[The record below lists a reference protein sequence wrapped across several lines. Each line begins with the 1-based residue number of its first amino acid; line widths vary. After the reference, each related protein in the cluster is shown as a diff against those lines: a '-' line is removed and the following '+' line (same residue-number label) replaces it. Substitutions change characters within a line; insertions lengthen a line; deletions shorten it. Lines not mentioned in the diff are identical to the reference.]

1 MFSHFCRTRIQ
12 RCRYNEKIESDR
24 MRSQIG
30 AHQCDQASCEK
41 DAEAID
47 RHSAMCVCE
56 WLSKRGWWYFEMV
69 QFFSHSLFRS
79 PVPSFAFMKVS
90 SPSICAYFHNF
101 PQQKLNHIKK
111 SIWTCQRLPCRQP
124 YSSSIVELSIVH
136 EIAMRLKSFHINNSA
151 EWLRMNKW
159 VCVGRELT
167 IFGDVLFCRWA
178 SETHPSDRF
187 INVTNIKNLYSG
199 EKTNWFRLRFKH

>member
-1 MFSHFCRTRIQ
+1 MRKLRATEWDRKLALTNAIRRAAKRMPKLSIDTRQ
-12 RCRYNEKIESDR
+12 
-24 MRSQIG
+24 
-30 AHQCDQASCEK
+30 
-41 DAEAID
+41 
-47 RHSAMCVCE
+47 CVCVSGCPKGVDGILK
-56 WLSKRGWWYFEMV
+56 WFNFSRIRFFALQYLHLHLWKYLRHPFAHIFTIFPSKNLIILKNQFEHANACPAA
-69 QFFSHSLFRS
+69 SH
-79 PVPSFAFMKVS
+79 
-90 SPSICAYFHNF
+90 
-101 PQQKLNHIKK
+101 
-111 SIWTCQRLPCRQP
+111 T
-124 YSSSIVELSIVH
+124 SSSIVELSIVH